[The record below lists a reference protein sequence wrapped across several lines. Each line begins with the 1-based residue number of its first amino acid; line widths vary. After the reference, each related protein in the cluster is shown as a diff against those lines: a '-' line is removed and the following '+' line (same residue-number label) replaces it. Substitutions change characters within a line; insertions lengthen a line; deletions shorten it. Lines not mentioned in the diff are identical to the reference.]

1 MGGHGVHT
9 GRYAPQPDAIRA
21 ARLLRATS
29 HSAAVHAGVAFQPL
43 DREALL
49 KGSDSQP
56 MFRTIQKVKTCAV
69 FARNVS
75 AGEHELAMRV
85 AKDGMYQGLGF
96 VIWW

>member
-1 MGGHGVHT
+1 MRAG
-9 GRYAPQPDAIRA
+9 APFA
-21 ARLLRATS
+21 
-29 HSAAVHAGVAFQPL
+29 PL

-49 KGSDSQP
+49 QGSDTQP
-56 MFRTIQKVKTCAV
+56 MYRTIKKVKTCAV
-69 FARNVS
+69 FRNVS

>member
-1 MGGHGVHT
+1 VGGHGVHP
-9 GRYAPQPDAIRA
+9 GRYSASTPRHPCRPFAPGYVA
-21 ARLLRATS
+21 LS
-29 HSAAVHAGVAFQPL
+29 AVHAGVAFQPL

-69 FARNVS
+69 FARDVS